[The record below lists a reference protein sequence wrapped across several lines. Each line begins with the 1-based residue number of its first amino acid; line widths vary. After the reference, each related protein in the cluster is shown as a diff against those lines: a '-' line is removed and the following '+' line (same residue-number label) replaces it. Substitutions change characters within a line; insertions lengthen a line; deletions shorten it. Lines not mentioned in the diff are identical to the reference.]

1 MTSPLP
7 PAFFTP
13 DGDDFTPTSM
23 AKGPWGSTIGGNF
36 VGGILGHVVENA
48 IENAIDGE
56 WQPARLTVDLLR
68 PAVMETVRGRA
79 SIVRQGR
86 RLTLV
91 EAELLQSDT
100 VVARATGL
108 FLRRGEQPKGEVWT
122 SPLAM
127 PPVPPVSK
135 KLTDGVP
142 LLIWAYGRN
151 PGVAGRS
158 FDLTEWQHDG
168 PKFVWVR
175 DLVPLIDGV
184 ATTPFTRAS
193 MAGDV
198 ASSLTHYG
206 TTGLEYINADYTLTL
221 SRLPEGRDIGLAA
234 LTYSGHDGIATGTAA
249 LFDAG
254 GQIGTATATTL
265 ANPGF
270 NPRSLG

>member
-1 MTSPLP
+1 MTTQLP
-7 PAFFTP
+7 SAFFTS
-13 DGDDFTPTSM
+13 DGDSFIPSTM

-48 IENAIDGE
+48 VMDPELT
-56 WQPARLTVDLLR
+56 PARLTVDLLR
-68 PAVMETVRGRA
+68 PAALAPLRGRA
-79 SIVRQGR
+79 SIVREGR
-86 RLTLV
+86 RLALV

-108 FLRRGEQPKGEVWT
+108 FLRRGEQPPGEVWT
-122 SPLAM
+122 SPLVM
-127 PPVPPVSK
+127 PPVPPVPT
-135 KLTDGVP
+135 KLSGGVP

-151 PGVAGRS
+151 PDVAGRS

-175 DLVPLIDGV
+175 DLVPLVEGV
-184 ATTPFTRAS
+184 PTTPFTRAS

-206 TTGLEYINADYTLTL
+206 TTGLQYINADYTLTL

-249 LFDAG
+249 LFDQR

-270 NPRSLG
+270 SPRSLG